1 MSLGHCREE
10 HSSGS
15 SWRKACHYTIAEGSM
30 PLDHQKV
37 ENATWLS
44 KSGECHW
51 AIVEGSMP
59 LDHQKV
65 ENATGLSKSGECHW
79 AIVEGSIPLDHQ
91 KMESATGLSQRGAYH
106 WAIVEGSM
114 PLGHTILDLNNLPR
128 YIKHSRNRYAFKNGV
143 TDYLKLYIR
152 KTINAQIQ
160 ELDSLLGTYDIER
173 VSISPYLRPSATKGE
188 DSDWDAGEGTWED
201 DELLHLDTRMK
212 DFLSGCTNRRS
223 HSICDSEEQR
233 WGSAYIITVGHHTNE
248 SKFKSNNSSKKDVKS
263 ANLDC
268 KEELKRETKVRSSFC
283 EKRRTTL
290 KLEFQLRWWNVP
302 GSVFTVTRWMNSFF
316 FAKHVERPRTYEPSG
331 SEEVVKQYRRK
342 QLERGSAAQFRFKDE
357 KDWDHDQGSANVGT
371 LNLDLHGLIKSL
383 DCIPMHQRLGIDEGL
398 FSQDQ
403 MCEILSYSSK
413 NQEKYDKQKRQQK
426 TAQPTVVVSSNGKH
440 ANGKQLKANAKKVNS
455 KDHRKQNSIEP
466 EANNKIRV
474 TNASRD
480 EVIGTKNYMSLSKP
494 PDVKKLE
501 DDLDALLGLSDT
513 NCAIHEEHH
522 TESADENTHKRE
534 DVKNAQTMSPDKP
547 CDTGVVKKKV
557 SVSEN
562 GAPVKKG
569 DNLEDWLDD
578 FLDD

>member
-1 MSLGHCREE
+1 MRPDE
-10 HSSGS
+10 HKK
-15 SWRKACHYTIAEGSM
+15 RK
-30 PLDHQKV
+30 
-37 ENATWLS
+37 
-44 KSGECHW
+44 
-51 AIVEGSMP
+51 
-59 LDHQKV
+59 
-65 ENATGLSKSGECHW
+65 
-79 AIVEGSIPLDHQ
+79 
-91 KMESATGLSQRGAYH
+91 
-106 WAIVEGSM
+106 
-114 PLGHTILDLNNLPR
+114 
-128 YIKHSRNRYAFKNGV
+128 
-143 TDYLKLYIR
+143 
-152 KTINAQIQ
+152 NAQYKQ
-160 ELDSLLGTYDIER
+160 KHN
-173 VSISPYLRPSATKGE
+173 IS
-188 DSDWDAGEGTWED
+188 D
-201 DELLHLDTRMK
+201 
-212 DFLSGCTNRRS
+212 
-223 HSICDSEEQR
+223 
-233 WGSAYIITVGHHTNE
+233 E

-268 KEELKRETKVRSSFC
+268 KEELKRETKV
-283 EKRRTTL
+283 
-290 KLEFQLRWWNVP
+290 
-302 GSVFTVTRWMNSFF
+302 
-316 FAKHVERPRTYEPSG
+316 TYEPSG

-342 QLERGSAAQFRFKDE
+342 QLESNWSRYTEISSSDDDDLPTKRGEDFNKLFAQAGGSAAQFRFKDE